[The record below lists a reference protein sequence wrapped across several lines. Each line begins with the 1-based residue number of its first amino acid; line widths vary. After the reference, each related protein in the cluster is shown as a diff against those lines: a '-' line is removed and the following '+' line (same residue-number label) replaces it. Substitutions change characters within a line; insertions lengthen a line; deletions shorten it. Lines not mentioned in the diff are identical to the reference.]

1 LDVILVQLK
10 ATPSSG
16 APITPMDEQNAR
28 IQERQRF
35 IDLVDATY
43 QLRDAQLSLLRQ
55 TGQLETWLKSVAAV
69 DGAPPTSEDLVPP
82 KMQTSIPTPH
92 QP

>member
-1 LDVILVQLK
+1 
-10 ATPSSG
+10 
-16 APITPMDEQNAR
+16 MDEQNAR

-55 TGQLETWLKSVAAV
+55 TGQLETWLQSVAAA
-69 DGAPPTSEDLVPP
+69 DGASPTSEDLIQP
-82 KMQTSIPTPH
+82 KMQTSTPMPH